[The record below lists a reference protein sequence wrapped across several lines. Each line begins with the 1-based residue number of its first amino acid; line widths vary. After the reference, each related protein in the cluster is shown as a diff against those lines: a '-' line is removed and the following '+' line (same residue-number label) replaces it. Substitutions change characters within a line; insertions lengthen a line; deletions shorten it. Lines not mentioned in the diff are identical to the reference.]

1 MRFELLQ
8 TALRDGAAAR
18 LGRLAFTGRRAIDT
32 PNFIGVT
39 SRGALPHLTPDNVVR
54 HLQTSGA
61 FMALEDFIERPQ
73 QYSKRVPPIF
83 QTPANTK
90 HSSRLHAFTAMPQSV
105 TTVLSARRHPAVQSP
120 IGNTNNSVSIFTSTG
135 FQVLTTKEYL
145 SAVQCLSP
153 DIAIPPSDLT
163 YGPLAPNS
171 KRALRMAERTDEW
184 VVEWFDELPPDS
196 RISTF
201 APVLPVPY
209 SIQWEYLSRLAEDY
223 LPSSRLSGLAV
234 YDPDLLP
241 DLADYCA
248 PLLPLPRLSL
258 SNPPTPHHILRQIAL
273 GIDLFALPFINTLSD
288 AGLALDFTFPPPPP
302 PPPSSTTSSPTTTT
316 TTTTTTTPRPLAI
329 DLADPS
335 NATSLAPLSPSCS
348 CYACTSHHRAYVHH
362 LLSARE
368 MLGWTLLQIHNHA
381 VVAAFFAGVRATLAG
396 TDSANAA
403 PANNATT
410 TTTAA
415 GSSPGPG
422 ESVGAAGAGVI
433 SDAAAGSET
442 TSSSLS
448 SPSTTTTTFE
458 QAVRQFALAYEA
470 EFPEGVAQRPRA
482 RGYHYKS
489 VGGGEGR
496 RNKPAWSKLNDGGVG
511 DGGAETP
518 VDGGAETPVDGGA
531 ETPVDGEG
539 V

>member
-83 QTPANTK
+83 QTPTNPK
-90 HSSRLHAFTAMPQSV
+90 HSSRLHAFTAMPQSI
-105 TTVLSARRHPAVQSP
+105 TTVLSARRLPAVQSP

-171 KRALRMAERTDEW
+171 KRALRMAERTDE
-184 VVEWFDELPPDS
+184 
-196 RISTF
+196 ISTF

-241 DLADYCA
+241 DLADYCT

-302 PPPSSTTSSPTTTT
+302 PPPSSTTSSLTT

-335 NATSLAPLSPSCS
+335 NATSLAPLSPTCS

-396 TDSANAA
+396 ADSADAA
-403 PANNATT
+403 AASNTTTTNTTTTT

-415 GSSPGPG
+415 AGSSPDPG
-422 ESVGAAGAGVI
+422 ESDGAAGAGAM
-433 SDAAAGSET
+433 SGAAT
-442 TSSSLS
+442 TA
-448 SPSTTTTTFE
+448 FE

-496 RNKPAWSKLNDGGVG
+496 RNKPAWSKLDDGGVG

-518 VDGGAETPVDGGA
+518 VNGGTGTPVNGSA